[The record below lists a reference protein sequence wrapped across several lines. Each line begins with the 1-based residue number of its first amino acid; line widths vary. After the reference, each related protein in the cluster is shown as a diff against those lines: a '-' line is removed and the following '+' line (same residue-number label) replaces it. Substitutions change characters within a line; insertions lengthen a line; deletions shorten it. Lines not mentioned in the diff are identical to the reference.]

1 MSGVIMYSIHHCWML
16 MIFHCWLSIWN
27 RYPSSKFAM
36 PLSARDAKRNCLLA
50 VLHVSKLE
58 HLLCFNGSV
67 CRMNHMITLLYVF
80 LFLFYLKKRSGGN
93 NYFVAC
99 GDHWSRSLTTQ
110 VVSMF
115 WLTMGKT
122 NDWPQLT
129 FQRGVFVWSG
139 FGCLCSHSVADV
151 VRGGLSRHRAEALRR
166 RGWPLGTGSPDADR
180 DIWSRILIQCQMMLR

>member
-80 LFLFYLKKRSGGN
+80 LFLFYLKKRSGVN

-115 WLTMGKT
+115 WQWGKLTIGH
-122 NDWPQLT
+122 NWHISAT
-129 FQRGVFVWSG
+129 FLFGLDLDAFVPAPCRSTWSE
-139 FGCLCSHSVADV
+139 
-151 VRGGLSRHRAEALRR
+151 GLAVGHGISWR
-166 RGWPLGTGSPDADR
+166 W
-180 DIWSRILIQCQMMLR
+180 